1 MSALLERLRAAFDT
15 HPILLSDLRVH
26 AAGPADLPQCLPEL
40 ADTLA
45 ALANACE
52 GGVVVFGLDP
62 RPPHRAR
69 GVADAEAWTHAL
81 ERVADGLVPPVP
93 IDIEIGEEKGHP
105 VLAAYVPYVPV
116 ARGHVHRRRA
126 PPCRVV
132 DGVVEP
138 WFPPLREPVE
148 PLSRPAMLAP
158 VEGSTP
164 LWVDPAAARSLG
176 HPHPGAWNPAT
187 RTALR
192 EAGLLAGDGARLT
205 RAGVL
210 LVGLPERRPEGA
222 TVIVERKGGVAEL
235 AQGWLLLGRALR
247 DEARAA
253 GHAHPALVA
262 DIVVDVLVRTAPSVP
277 RESVAVDLTADL
289 VTIEAPRLPHDDG
302 TLARMLA
309 RFTSWRRGGWRAHA
323 ERLGL
328 VVTEE
333 RQGDG
338 LFVQLR
344 APRVGPVEPK
354 PAPAPV
360 AKPSLTTTAVSEPT
374 PHVALPSREAE
385 VLALLADGQSW
396 ARRDLDARLG
406 WSRSTMRRVL
416 EGLVR
421 EGRVVNEAASPRSP
435 HQAYRAV
442 PIRGLP

>member
-15 HPILLSDLRVH
+15 HPILLSDLSVH
-26 AAGPADLPQCLPEL
+26 AAGPADLTQRLPEL

-45 ALANACE
+45 ALANDGE

-81 ERVADGLVPPVP
+81 EHLADALVPPVP
-93 IDIEIGEEKGHP
+93 IDIEIGEDQGHP
-105 VLAAYVPYVPV
+105 VLAAYVPYLPV
-116 ARGHVHRRRA
+116 VRGHVHRRHA

-132 DGVVEP
+132 DGAVEP
-138 WFPPLREPVE
+138 WFPPLREPLA

-176 HPHPGAWNPAT
+176 LPHPGAWNPAT

-192 EAGLLAGDGARLT
+192 EAGLLAGDGVRLT

-210 LVGLPERRPEGA
+210 LAGLPERRPEGA
-222 TVIVERKGGVAEL
+222 TVIIERKSVVAEL

-253 GHAHPALVA
+253 GQAQPALVA
-262 DIVVDVLVRTAPSVP
+262 NLVLDVLVRTAPSAP
-277 RESVAVDLTADL
+277 REPVAVDLTADL
-289 VTIEAPRLPHDDG
+289 VTIEAPCLPHDEG
-302 TLARMLA
+302 TLARLLA
-309 RFTSWRRGGWRAHA
+309 RFTRWRLGGWRADAVRH
-323 ERLGL
+323 GL

-333 RQGDG
+333 RQGTG

-344 APRVGPVEPK
+344 APRVGPAAPE

-360 AKPSLTTTAVSEPT
+360 AKPTPVPAREPA
-374 PHVALPSREAE
+374 PLVALPSREAE
-385 VLALLADGQSW
+385 VLALLADGQPW
-396 ARRDLDARLG
+396 TRRDLDARLG

-421 EGRVVNEAASPRSP
+421 DGRVVNEAASSRSP
-435 HQAYRAV
+435 HQAYRAA
-442 PIRGLP
+442 